1 MQTQHQSSQRIV
13 RRLAGFTLEEVVI
26 SMGIALGSVLAVLSG
41 YKVSMYRTEW
51 SLNAT
56 AAQAL
61 ATQRL
66 EQLRAARWEP
76 NAPTPIDQ
84 LQPASFPE
92 VLQTLNVPVVGTN
105 VNEARVVT
113 TISTISSDPPMKWI
127 QVDCIWSIGPRGPY
141 TNSVTTMR
149 SADL

>member
-1 MQTQHQSSQRIV
+1 MQTQRSTSR
-13 RRLAGFTLEEVVI
+13 RATCRLAGFTLEEVVI
-26 SMGIALGSVLAVLSG
+26 SMGIALGSILAVMSG

-66 EQLRAARWEP
+66 EQTRVARWEP
-76 NAPTPIDQ
+76 NASSPVDELTAGNFPT
-84 LQPASFPE
+84 
-92 VLQTLNVPVVGTN
+92 VMRTLDVPVVGTN
-105 VNEARVVT
+105 VPQAQLVT
-113 TISTISSDPPMKWI
+113 TITTVSSDPPMKWV
-127 QVDCIWSIGPRGPY
+127 QVDCVWSIGPRGPF
-141 TNSVTTMR
+141 TNTVTALR